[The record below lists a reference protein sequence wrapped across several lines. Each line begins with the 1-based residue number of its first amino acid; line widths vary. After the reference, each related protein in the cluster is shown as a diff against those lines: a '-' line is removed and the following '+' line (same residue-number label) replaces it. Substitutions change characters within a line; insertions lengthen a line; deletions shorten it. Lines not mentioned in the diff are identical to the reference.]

1 MDVNNIIT
9 NFIQKRKRFSDT
21 SEFSDLPGIYAIFTN
36 SGLLANIPDPIPN
49 DKLIYIGKTEKSQ
62 RSRDANT
69 HFSSGKTGSST
80 LRRSIGALFREQ
92 MKLIPIPRSEIDII
106 KGRKS
111 LFKFD
116 PDSEEKITDWM
127 RSELSL
133 SFYEYPRK
141 KHEIKLL
148 ETQLIHRLTPMLNLS
163 KNPDN
168 PYKNLIS
175 NLRKECGAIAYG
187 TSNSKGEA

>member
-49 DKLIYIGKTEKSQ
+49 DKIIYIGKTEKSQ

-141 KHEIKLL
+141 KNEIKLL